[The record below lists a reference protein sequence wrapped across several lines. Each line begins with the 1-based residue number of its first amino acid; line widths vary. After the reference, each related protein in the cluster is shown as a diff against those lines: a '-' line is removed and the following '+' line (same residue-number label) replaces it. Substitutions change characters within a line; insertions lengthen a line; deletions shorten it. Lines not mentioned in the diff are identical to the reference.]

1 MTSYGAA
8 RVSSW
13 SEWLPFPDPRLG
25 GYLVA
30 PFGPGVYELR
40 NKETGELVLFGS
52 GKNVAYRMSSLLP
65 HPLGQGTRNNS
76 RKRDY
81 VLQHLEHLEYRTAA
95 CRSESEAKSNE
106 RQTRDAGRAYIFG
119 T

>member
-1 MTSYGAA
+1 M
-8 RVSSW
+8 SSW

-30 PFGPGVYELR
+30 PFGPGAYELR

-52 GKNVAYRMSSLLP
+52 GRNVACRMSSLLP
-65 HPLGQGTRNNS
+65 PPLGQGTRNNA

-81 VLQHLEHLEYRTAA
+81 VLAHLDEVEYRTLSCKTEADA
-95 CRSESEAKSNE
+95 KVEESRLRLKSRE
-106 RQTRDAGRAYIFG
+106 YKFDT
-119 T
+119 